1 MKLLTSLLFLLCLA
15 QHAAALS
22 PRLNYGPAVRRS
34 YEQLNNAEAEERSLI
49 CKPDAVLLACKALGA
64 QATTFCSSYL
74 HIPTSTVVVST
85 STPT

>member
-34 YEQLNNAEAEERSLI
+34 YEELDNAEVEERSLI
-49 CKPDAVLLACKALGA
+49 CKLDAVLSLAKLLGPRRLRSVA
-64 QATTFCSSYL
+64 AIF
-74 HIPTSTVVVST
+74 TSQ
-85 STPT
+85 PQQL